1 MRVMKVRWKTGD
13 TAGKVEYLD
22 YGTVQQALQADPE
35 SLEIIYGLDDPG
47 APGSAEGDAE
57 QTPERVRHPGAAPDL
72 VEQQAE
78 PGPFRTVPGRGAD
91 AADAGRVGPTVA
103 HRVEAF
109 DPGPVDA
116 PLPPGAPAPEKSASE
131 QSFED
136 AQRIVDETNAKTE
149 ATVAQANPEEKEAAA
164 EAEEGKAPEEH
175 SHRRGPGRPRKE

>member
-1 MRVMKVRWKTGD
+1 MRVMKVRWKAGD
-13 TAGKVEYLD
+13 TPGKVEYLD
-22 YGTVQQALQADPE
+22 YGAVQQALQADPE

-57 QTPERVRHPGAAPDL
+57 QAPERVRHPATAPDFA
-72 VEQQAE
+72 EQQAS
-78 PGPFRTVPGRGAD
+78 PGPLRTVPGRGAD

-109 DPGPVDA
+109 NPGAIDA

-136 AQRIVDETNAKTE
+136 TQKIVDATNAKTE
-149 ATVAQANPEEKEAAA
+149 ATVAQANPEEKEDAA
-164 EAEEGKAPEEH
+164 EAEGAPAPEEPQ
-175 SHRRGPGRPRKE
+175 RRGPGRPRKE